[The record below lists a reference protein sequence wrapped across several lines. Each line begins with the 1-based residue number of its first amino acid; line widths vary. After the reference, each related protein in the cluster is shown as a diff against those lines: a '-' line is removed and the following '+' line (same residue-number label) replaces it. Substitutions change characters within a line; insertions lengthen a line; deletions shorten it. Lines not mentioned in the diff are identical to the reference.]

1 MPCYNK
7 NMLID
12 SHCHLH
18 DRDFFTAEQAKEM
31 LVRAKE
37 NNVLKVICIG
47 TSLEDSLNARD
58 FAKAHENVFWTLGIH
73 PEGATKPYSYEEL
86 QDIITSSKEKL
97 VAIGEVGLD
106 YHYEPETKKQ
116 QIKLFETMLELATK
130 NNLPLSFHVREA
142 FDDFFGIINNL
153 PAARGVVHSFS
164 DSKKNLKKILEQ
176 TDFYVGV
183 NGLATYST
191 LPTPPLDRI
200 LLETDAPVL
209 APVPHRGET
218 NEPAYIKNI
227 AEWLS
232 SRLDTN
238 FDSVASITTK
248 NAKNLF
254 QIQQKRLCY
263 NQNMEEKTKSP
274 KKAKLITGI
283 TTAVLGAGA
292 LAASLAFFII
302 DTNSKP
308 GIRDAEFLV
317 EKGTWVMQ
325 PDTQKSAPTDCVSS
339 ENDES
344 INPEPFDCLTPA
356 SKEEKVIWSFT
367 EIGKG
372 TLTTNNHIDDHEF
385 KWSIE
390 NGKLKIETEWL
401 YTLYDE
407 LTYTLDQKAQT
418 LEVQRE
424 DGTKQTFKVLSS

>member
-18 DRDFFTAEQAKEM
+18 DREFFSEEQTEEM
-31 LVRAKE
+31 LVHAKE
-37 NNVLKVICIG
+37 NGITKVICIG

-86 QDIITSSKEKL
+86 RNIITSSKEKL

-142 FDDFFGIINNL
+142 FDDFFGIINNF

-164 DSKKNLKKILEQ
+164 DSKKNLKRILEQ

-200 LLETDAPVL
+200 LLETDAPFL

-238 FDSVASITTK
+238 FDSVVSITTK
-248 NAKNLF
+248 NTENLF
-254 QIQQKRLCY
+254 QI
-263 NQNMEEKTKSP
+263 
-274 KKAKLITGI
+274 
-283 TTAVLGAGA
+283 
-292 LAASLAFFII
+292 
-302 DTNSKP
+302 
-308 GIRDAEFLV
+308 
-317 EKGTWVMQ
+317 
-325 PDTQKSAPTDCVSS
+325 
-339 ENDES
+339 
-344 INPEPFDCLTPA
+344 
-356 SKEEKVIWSFT
+356 
-367 EIGKG
+367 
-372 TLTTNNHIDDHEF
+372 
-385 KWSIE
+385 
-390 NGKLKIETEWL
+390 
-401 YTLYDE
+401 
-407 LTYTLDQKAQT
+407 
-418 LEVQRE
+418 
-424 DGTKQTFKVLSS
+424 